1 MPGPVPAMTTAR
13 ITPFAN
19 HSAGRDLSSAPIA
32 RHKRRM
38 AIRIVLWLLVAATL
52 ALGAPYAAAVLSRV
66 QGTWSADAI
75 EQDGS
80 HTHMQFGTDL
90 PRPA

>member
-1 MPGPVPAMTTAR
+1 
-13 ITPFAN
+13 
-19 HSAGRDLSSAPIA
+19 
-32 RHKRRM
+32 M

-80 HTHMQFGTDL
+80 HTHMQFGTEL